1 MQDPQLSKKPR
12 QLLDEDDRV
21 TRIGVISFFVL
32 CVVAAIVAF
41 FSIGL

>member
-1 MQDPQLSKKPR
+1 MQDPQLLKKSR

-32 CVVAAIVAF
+32 CIVAATIAF
-41 FSIGL
+41 FYIGL